1 MGRKWANKQLI
12 ISIVTQNSGQTVG
25 KKWATSGQDIEGE
38 IPLPKAKRPAKVNT
52 DNLYSSMVGLYN
64 DFCIKKTGL
73 GAKID
78 ALQGKSMK
86 NIIQY
91 LGLQVRN
98 KNERLTD
105 DLQKDE
111 TIKAF
116 AYILDNWGKISGY
129 YAEQIKLSQIDS
141 NLPNILLQLRKT
153 VKNNRDEKF
162 ANTINEV
169 GQINFDQPNGQG
181 R

>member
-1 MGRKWANKQLI
+1 M
-12 ISIVTQNSGQTVG
+12 G
-25 KKWATSGQDIEGE
+25 KKWAKSGQE
-38 IPLPKAKRPAKVNT
+38 ISVDLDEKSTSPKPKRQAKLNT
-52 DNLYSSMVGLYN
+52 DKLYSSMVDLYN
-64 DFCIKKTGL
+64 EFCIKKTGL

-78 ALQGKSMK
+78 SLQGKSMK

-91 LGLQVRN
+91 LDLQVRN
-98 KNERLTD
+98 KNASLTD
-105 DLQKDE
+105 DLLKAE

-153 VKNNRDEKF
+153 SKNNRDEKF
-162 ANTINEV
+162 ASTINQV
-169 GQINFDQPNGQG
+169 GQIDFDQPNT
-181 R
+181 